1 MCSTIFGI
9 MIPND
14 LMVVMV
20 MIVIRNNIRINNVN
34 MPAPDQQPLGC
45 LIDRYHFWWQMSS
58 NCLAA
63 PDPSS
68 TSVYSSGVGIAEKI
82 VRSGSLAQDAFEGL
96 TIYLILPMSLM

>member
-1 MCSTIFGI
+1 
-9 MIPND
+9 
-14 LMVVMV
+14 
-20 MIVIRNNIRINNVN
+20 

-45 LIDRYHFWWQMSS
+45 LIDRCHFWWQMSS